1 MPIPSRA
8 VADAVDDVKYNV
20 PHSEKRYVFIC
31 DYSQNMEAP
40 FLGFTQPGDTY
51 YLTPYSVY
59 CFGMVNAAH
68 LYDQGIHENQLGDH
82 MHAHVY
88 EEKTGSKGANNV
100 ASLIMKTLG
109 ELGFLTDGQKGKKL
123 SIFLTTAVA
132 KIKTIQF
139 Y

>member
-1 MPIPSRA
+1 
-8 VADAVDDVKYNV
+8 
-20 PHSEKRYVFIC
+20 
-31 DYSQNMEAP
+31 
-40 FLGFTQPGDTY
+40 
-51 YLTPYSVY
+51 
-59 CFGMVNAAH
+59 
-68 LYDQGIHENQLGDH
+68 

-109 ELGFLTDGQKGKKL
+109 ELGSLTDGQKGKEL